1 MPRRFDHG
9 EPIAAID
16 TRPMLFVALFIAVV
30 FLLAASQMRQHA
42 LLVEL
47 PAPFPS
53 SGTIRDFTIVMK
65 IKVTNEGDFVLNEV
79 PVTAQQLTT
88 FLEQAKG
95 LNPLPEVVF
104 EPEANAPYDAAFQ
117 ALGLIWK
124 AGLIDAGRID
134 AFCFGGLEKHRDFAR
149 SGTTVEAFPDG
160 DQVQQHGCTA
170 LPLYQAP

>member
-1 MPRRFDHG
+1 MPRRLDHG

-30 FLLAASQMRQHA
+30 FLLAASQTRQHA

-95 LNPLPEVVF
+95 LNPLPEAVF
-104 EPEANAPYDAAFQ
+104 EPEQMRPTTPRF
-117 ALGLIWK
+117 
-124 AGLIDAGRID
+124 R
-134 AFCFGGLEKHRDFAR
+134 R
-149 SGTTVEAFPDG
+149 SG
-160 DQVQQHGCTA
+160 
-170 LPLYQAP
+170 